1 VIDPRLEE
9 LATASRQTIRAAF
22 HDYRTALRAKGT
34 GTLHIDNT
42 ESKVFAIVK
51 AANFL
56 VIADI
61 SADKVNRFVAQLKD
75 EGRSP
80 RTIGAYLQAIKGF
93 TRWLTRHGKLSFDP
107 LITLSKPSTETDRR
121 IVRRYLSHEEWQWL
135 DAVTRKRETRF
146 GMTGIERA
154 MLYSLAIQ
162 TGLRSGE
169 IRSLT
174 RGKLHLTSHPPF
186 VMAEAGAT
194 KNKRTARQY
203 IQPELARE
211 LQSHVGKKLRGALVF
226 DLPHACTMA
235 DMLREDL
242 EAARQAWLKTIE
254 DPQERLEA
262 DDSDFLQSVDS
273 DGERIDFHS
282 LRHTCATWLIH
293 AGADVKTIQSVM
305 RHADIKLTLDRYG
318 HLFPGSEADAVA
330 RLRSAFRT
338 SEMLL
343 ATGTDDSSIHCYSRK
358 ASSGGAFACES
369 GQEDAMKT
377 ARTGVGAGYEKTPSS
392 QRKLE
397 VLQEKMR
404 VRAEGLEPSTQG

>member
-1 VIDPRLEE
+1 MASIFKRTGGKYYFVAWVDHHGKRCIKSSGTSDKAAAQRIANKWETDAALRRTGVIDPRLEE
-9 LATASRQTIRAAF
+9 LANASRQPIHAAF
-22 HDYRTALRAKGT
+22 YDYRTALLAKGT
-34 GTLHIDNT
+34 GMNHIDNT
-42 ESKVFAIVK
+42 ESKVLAIIK
-51 AANFL
+51 ATNFY

-146 GMTGIERA
+146 GMTGTERA

-174 RGKLHLTSHPPF
+174 RGKLHLTSNPPF
-186 VMAEAGAT
+186 VMADAGAT
-194 KNKRTARQY
+194 KNKRAARQY

-211 LQSHVGKKLRGALVF
+211 LQLHVGRKLKGALVF
-226 DLPHACTMA
+226 DLPHACTMP

-242 EAARQAWLKTIE
+242 EAARQAWLQTKD

-262 DDSDFLQSVDS
+262 DESDFLQSVDS

-293 AGADVKTIQSVM
+293 SGADVKTIQSVM

-318 HLFPGSEADAVA
+318 HLFPGSEAEAVA
-330 RLRSAFRT
+330 RLRDAFRPVGVFQ
-338 SEMLL
+338 
-343 ATGTDDSSIHCYSRK
+343 ATRTDEH
-358 ASSGGAFACES
+358 AFQLVPAN
-369 GQEDAMKT
+369 
-377 ARTGVGAGYEKTPSS
+377 
-392 QRKLE
+392 
-397 VLQEKMR
+397 
-404 VRAEGLEPSTQG
+404 

>member
-1 VIDPRLEE
+1 M
-9 LATASRQTIRAAF
+9 SRTKRISARP
-22 HDYRTALRAKGT
+22 KGT
-34 GTLHIDNT
+34 GTLQIDNT
-42 ESKVFAIVK
+42 ESKIFAIIK
-51 AANFL
+51 ASNFH

-61 SADKVNRFVAQLKD
+61 SADKVNRIVAQLKD

-107 LITLSKPSTETDRR
+107 LITLSKPSTETNRR

-211 LQSHVGKKLRGALVF
+211 LQSHVGKKLRGTLVF
-226 DLPHACTMA
+226 DLPHACTMP

-242 EAARQAWLKTIE
+242 EAARKAWLKTKK
-254 DPQERLEA
+254 DPQERQEA
-262 DDSDFLQSVDS
+262 DASDFLQSVDS
-273 DGERIDFHS
+273 DGGRIDFHS

-330 RLRSAFRT
+330 RLRSASCT

-343 ATGTDDSSIHCYSRK
+343 ATGTDETGPRGYS
-358 ASSGGAFACES
+358 ANYSAQGAFECES
-369 GQEDAMKT
+369 GREDARKHAPKKGRAT
-377 ARTGVGAGYEKTPSS
+377 NKKNPSS
-392 QRKLE
+392 PMELE
-397 VLQEKMR
+397 VLQQKMR
-404 VRAEGLEPSTQG
+404 VRAEGLEPSTQGLKVQ

>member
-1 VIDPRLEE
+1 MASIFKRTGSKNYFIAWHDHQGKRCIRSSGTSDKTSAKLIANKFETDAALRRTGVIDPRVEE
-9 LATASRQTIRAAF
+9 LAAASKQTVREAF
-22 HDYRTALRAKGT
+22 YDYRTALIAKGT
-34 GTLHIDNT
+34 GIIHIDNT
-42 ESKVFAIVK
+42 ESKVLAIIK
-51 AANFL
+51 ATNFH

-61 SADKVNRFVAQLKD
+61 SADKVNRFIAKMKE

-80 RTIGAYLQAIKGF
+80 RTIGAYIQAIKGF

-135 DAVTRKRETRF
+135 DAITRQRGIRF
-146 GMTGIERA
+146 GMSGTERA
-154 MLYSLAIQ
+154 LLYSLAIQ
-162 TGLRSGE
+162 TGLRSCE

-174 RGKLHLTSHPPF
+174 RGKLHLTSNPPF
-186 VMAEAGAT
+186 VMADAGST

-211 LQSHVGKKLRGALVF
+211 LQSLVGTKLRGALVF
-226 DLPHACTMA
+226 HLPHACTMP

-242 EAARQAWLKTIE
+242 EAARQAWLDTKK
-254 DPQERLEA
+254 DPQARLEA
-262 DDSDFLQSVDS
+262 DASDFLQSVDS
-273 DGERIDFHS
+273 DNERIDFHS

-330 RLRSAFRT
+330 RLRSAFCANEALMV
-338 SEMLL
+338 S
-343 ATGTDDSSIHCYSRK
+343 A
-358 ASSGGAFACES
+358 
-369 GQEDAMKT
+369 Q
-377 ARTGVGAGYEKTPSS
+377 
-392 QRKLE
+392 
-397 VLQEKMR
+397 
-404 VRAEGLEPSTQG
+404 

>member
-1 VIDPRLEE
+1 MHRRDVRSSRLPLGSLIKVLRRVWQDRIRE
-9 LATASRQTIRAAF
+9 LPNLFGRAVNF
-22 HDYRTALRAKGT
+22 H
-34 GTLHIDNT
+34 
-42 ESKVFAIVK
+42 
-51 AANFL
+51 

-80 RTIGAYLQAIKGF
+80 RTIGAYLEAIKGF

-121 IVRRYLSHEEWQWL
+121 IVRRYLSHEEWRWL
-135 DAVTRKRETRF
+135 DAVTRQRETRF
-146 GMTGIERA
+146 GMTGMERA

-174 RGKLHLTSHPPF
+174 RGKLHLTSNPPF
-186 VMAEAGAT
+186 VMADAGAT
-194 KNKRTARQY
+194 KNKRAARQY

-211 LQSHVGKKLRGALVF
+211 LQLHVGRKLKGALIF
-226 DLPHACTMA
+226 DLPHACTMP

-242 EAARQAWLKTIE
+242 EAARQAWLKTNR

-262 DDSDFLQSVDS
+262 DESDFLQSIDS
-273 DGERIDFHS
+273 DGGRIDFHS

-318 HLFPGSEADAVA
+318 HLFPGSEAEAVA
-330 RLRSAFRT
+330 RLRHAFQANDAV
-338 SEMLL
+338 L
-343 ATGTDDSSIHCYSRK
+343 ATGTNDSGPHTCSRI
-358 ASSGGAFACES
+358 ASAQGAFSNES

-377 ARTGVGAGYEKTPSS
+377 ARTGVGSDYEKTPSS
-392 QRKLE
+392 RRGRGVFKD
-397 VLQEKMR
+397 KR
-404 VRAEGLEPSTQG
+404 

>member
-1 VIDPRLEE
+1 MASIFKRTGGKYYFVAWVDHHGKRCIKSSGTSDKAAAQRIANKWETDAALRRTGVIDPRLEE
-9 LATASRQTIRAAF
+9 LANASRQPIHAAF
-22 HDYRTALRAKGT
+22 HDYRTALLAKGT
-34 GTLHIDNT
+34 GINHIDNT
-42 ESKVFAIVK
+42 ESKVLAIIK
-51 AANFL
+51 ATNFY

-135 DAVTRKRETRF
+135 DAVTRKREMRF

-174 RGKLHLTSHPPF
+174 RGKLHLTSNPPF
-186 VMAEAGAT
+186 VMADAGAT
-194 KNKRTARQY
+194 KNKRAARQY

-211 LQSHVGKKLRGALVF
+211 LQLHVGRKLKGALVF
-226 DLPHACTMA
+226 DLPHACTMP

-242 EAARQAWLKTIE
+242 EAARQAWLQTKD
-254 DPQERLEA
+254 DPQERLES
-262 DDSDFLQSVDS
+262 DESDFLQSVDS

-293 AGADVKTIQSVM
+293 SGADVKTIQSVM
-305 RHADIKLTLDRYG
+305 RHADIKLTLDRYVSVG
-318 HLFPGSEADAVA
+318 ALKGA
-330 RLRSAFRT
+330 T
-338 SEMLL
+338 SE
-343 ATGTDDSSIHCYSRK
+343 R
-358 ASSGGAFACES
+358 F
-369 GQEDAMKT
+369 
-377 ARTGVGAGYEKTPSS
+377 
-392 QRKLE
+392 
-397 VLQEKMR
+397 
-404 VRAEGLEPSTQG
+404 